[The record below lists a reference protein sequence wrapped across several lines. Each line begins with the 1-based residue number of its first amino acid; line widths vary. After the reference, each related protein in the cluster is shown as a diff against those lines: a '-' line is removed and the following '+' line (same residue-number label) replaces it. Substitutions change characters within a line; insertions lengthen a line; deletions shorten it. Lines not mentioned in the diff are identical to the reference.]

1 MFDNNLKQDPKKRF
15 SSRVERYIKFR
26 PSYPKEII
34 PFLKEKHILSN
45 NSVIA
50 DIGSGTGILS
60 ELFLKEGNKVYG
72 VEPNRDMR
80 KAGEVQ
86 LSKYSNF
93 ISIKGSAEYSSLDPK
108 SVDIITVGQ
117 AFHWFDLEKTR
128 MEFSRILKPNGW
140 VVLIWNRRDN
150 QKNEFL
156 KDYEKFIK
164 KYGTDYKYVKKRML
178 DYQKFFGGDHV
189 EISYRVQKFYNSQIF
204 DYEGLE
210 GRALSTSYIPLD
222 DHPSFNSMIM
232 DLKKL
237 FKKHQ
242 QNGLVKF
249 EYNTAV
255 IYGRLL

>member
-1 MFDNNLKQDPKKRF
+1 MFDNNLKKDPKKRF

-26 PSYPKEII
+26 PSYPKEVI
-34 PFLKEKHILSN
+34 PFLKEKLILSN
-45 NSVIA
+45 DSVIA
-50 DIGSGTGILS
+50 DIGSGTGILT

-72 VEPNRDMR
+72 VEPNIDMR
-80 KAGEVQ
+80 KAGEIQ

-93 ISIKGSAEYSSLDPK
+93 TSIEGSAENSSLDPK

-128 MEFSRILKPNGW
+128 IEFSRILKPNGW
-140 VVLIWNRRDN
+140 IVLIWNRRDN

-156 KDYEKFIK
+156 KDYEEFIN
-164 KYGTDYKYVKKRML
+164 KYGTDYKYVKKRIL
-178 DYQKFFGGDHV
+178 DYQKFFGGDYS
-189 EISYRVQKFYNSQIF
+189 EKSYQIQKFYNSQIF

-210 GRALSTSYIPLD
+210 GRVLSTSYLPLD
-222 DHPSFNSMIM
+222 DHPSFNSMII

-242 QNGLVKF
+242 LNDLVKF